1 MLHCSTRNPAP
12 LNGVGCLLGTSVVVG
27 AARELGLLNKRMPLL
42 FGIKHGHLKFWITLF
57 DSKRRLLGGI
67 ARFVSGF

>member
-1 MLHCSTRNPAP
+1 MLLSM
-12 LNGVGCLLGTSVVVG
+12 SVVVG
-27 AARELGLLNKRMPLL
+27 TARELGLLNKRMPTF
-42 FGIKHGHLKFWITLF
+42 FGIKYGYLKFWITLF